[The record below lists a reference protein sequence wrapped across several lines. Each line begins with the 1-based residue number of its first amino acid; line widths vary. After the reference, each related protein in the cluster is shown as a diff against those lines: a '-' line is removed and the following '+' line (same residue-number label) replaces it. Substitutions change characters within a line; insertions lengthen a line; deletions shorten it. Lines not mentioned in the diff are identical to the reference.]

1 MRPLPSLRLWLLST
15 SVLTVIAGYTLLLV
29 LNGSINAQQRQRQH
43 QRLTEVGIELFE
55 KLVVVETLI

>member
-29 LNGSINAQQRQRQH
+29 LNGRINAQQRQRQH